1 MAKKGMG
8 GQTAIILG
16 AGAVGLGL
24 VLLPGFFRKGEAAAD
39 TGPLEPTS
47 LTPAVLPPADV
58 TPIVDRDEERKDK
71 PKAQLRAKGLP
82 SLSVTAGRSGVG
94 SLNRGTGV
102 PVGSHMKAG
111 DVDVWNANEVRVDAK
126 WNIQNPTSR
135 RLPIDFR
142 LRLRMARDMSTWKFL
157 TAKTWGGMVGRDKT
171 MYEYVPGKGI
181 QKDVFFDGFDGMGV
195 RTSHGASMRSKP
207 KSFTI
212 SPGATATVWM
222 GLILPGP
229 AQSEELREFW
239 EGGPEFNFLVAP
251 YQGNLLI
258 AQHEFK
264 DAFSTKL
271 VRPKLRALDRTGYR
285 DSPKLTIRGR

>member
-47 LTPAVLPPADV
+47 LTPAVLPPADDMQ
-58 TPIVDRDEERKDK
+58 IVDKDEQRKDK
-71 PKAQLRAKGLP
+71 PKAQLRVKGQP

-94 SLNRGTGV
+94 SLNRGVGAA
-102 PVGSHMKAG
+102 VGSHMKAG
-111 DVDVWNANEVRVDAK
+111 DVDVWNANEIHVDVK
-126 WNIQNPTSR
+126 WDIQNPTSR
-135 RLPIDFR
+135 RLPIDFQ
-142 LRLRMARDMSTWKFL
+142 LKLRMARELSTWKFISSP
-157 TAKTWGGMVGRDKT
+157 TWGGMVGRDKT
-171 MYEYVPGKGI
+171 MFEYVPGRGI
-181 QKDVFFDGFDGMGV
+181 QKDVFFDGFDGAGV
-195 RTSHGASMRSKP
+195 KTSHGASMRSTP
-207 KSFTI
+207 KSYTI

-229 AQSEELREFW
+229 AQSKELREFW
-239 EGGPEFNFLVAP
+239 EAGPEFNFLVAP
-251 YQGNLLI
+251 YQGDLLI
-258 AQHEFK
+258 AEHEFK

-271 VRPKLRALDRTGYR
+271 VRPVLVALDKTRYM
-285 DSPKLTIRGR
+285 DSPRLTIRGR

>member
-24 VLLPGFFRKGEAAAD
+24 VLLPGFFRRGEAADA
-39 TGPLEPTS
+39 GPLEPTS
-47 LTPAVLPPADV
+47 LTPSFLPPADV
-58 TPIVDRDEERKDK
+58 TPIVDKDEQRKDK
-71 PKAQLRAKGLP
+71 PKAQLRAKGMP

-94 SLNRGTGV
+94 GLNRGVGA

-111 DVDVWNANEVRVDAK
+111 SIDVWNANEVRVDAK

-142 LRLRMARDMSTWKFL
+142 LRLRMARELSTKGFF
-157 TAKTWGGMVGRDKT
+157 TASTWGGLVGRDKT
-171 MYEYVPGKGI
+171 MFEYVPGKGI
-181 QKDVFFDGFDGMGV
+181 QKDAFFDGFSGV
-195 RTSHGASMRSKP
+195 GVKTSHGASTGSKP

-239 EGGPEFNFLVAP
+239 EAGPEFNFLVAP

-271 VRPKLRALDRTGYR
+271 VRPKLRALDLTGRR
-285 DSPKLTIRGR
+285 DSPKLTIRER